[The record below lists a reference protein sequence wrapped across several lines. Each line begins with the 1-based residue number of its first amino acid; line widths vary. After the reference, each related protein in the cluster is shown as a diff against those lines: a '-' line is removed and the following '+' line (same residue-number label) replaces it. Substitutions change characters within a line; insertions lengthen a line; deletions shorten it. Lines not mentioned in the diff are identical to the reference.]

1 MRVSFEGHYVL
12 AEKALVMMPRV
23 SVVAGRT
30 RLDVAIVRLRRF
42 AVPVPAMAAMAAMAE
57 QVHRHEGQPENDPKP
72 ICSQPIHGLPS

>member
-1 MRVSFEGHYVL
+1 VL

-30 RLDVAIVRLRRF
+30 RLDVAIVRLGRF
-42 AVPVPAMAAMAAMAE
+42 AVPVPAMAAMAE